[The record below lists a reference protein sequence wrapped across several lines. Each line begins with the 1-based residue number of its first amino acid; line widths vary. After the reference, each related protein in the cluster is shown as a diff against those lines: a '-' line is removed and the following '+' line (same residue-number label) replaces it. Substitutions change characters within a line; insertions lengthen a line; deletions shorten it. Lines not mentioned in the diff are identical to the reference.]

1 MPKPFRL
8 ALVGAG
14 MVTRSSH
21 LPAALA
27 SDKVQVV
34 ALVEPMRKRADE
46 LARWYGIAPVI
57 VPQVQDVL
65 GDIDGAVIATPNDTH
80 MSIALTCL
88 QAGVA
93 TLIEKPLASTYA
105 EGEAIVHA
113 GQKYGTV
120 VAVGYVVRF
129 RETILLLGDL
139 LKVGYFGSVKRFAHQ
154 VGTRGGWTP
163 MSSYNLSRKAT
174 GGGVLVVT
182 GTHFLDCVLHLWGY
196 PDEVGLADDAQGGPE
211 ANCMATFRYTTTDT
225 PFEGVALYSKTTE
238 LPRGL
243 IIETDR
249 GIVQVA
255 DTDDADDITFRPHTH
270 AQVEQVIRRRGKPPY
285 PPQMSVFQRQL
296 NDFVDACQQRR
307 SPMVDGCQGLMSLR
321 LIEELYARRKAINT
335 DWFMTEKTD
344 WFMPEQVAS

>member
-1 MPKPFRL
+1 MSQPFRL

-14 MVTRSSH
+14 MVTQSSH

-34 ALVEPMRKRADE
+34 ALVEPMRQRAE
-46 LARWYGIAPVI
+46 ALARRYGIAPVI

-65 GDIDGAVIATPNDTH
+65 GDIDGAVIATPNDMH
-80 MSIALTCL
+80 MRIALTCL
-88 QAGVA
+88 EAGVA

-105 EGEAIVHA
+105 EGEAIVCA
-113 GQKYGTV
+113 GQEHTTV

-129 RETILLLGDL
+129 RDSILLLDDL
-139 LKVGYFGSVKRFAHQ
+139 LKAGYFGTVRRFAHQ
-154 VGTRGGWTP
+154 VGSRGGWAP

-182 GTHFLDCVLHLWGY
+182 GTHFLDYMLHFWGY
-196 PDEVGLADDAQGGPE
+196 PDDIALLDDAQGGPE
-211 ANCMATFRYTTTDT
+211 ANCLAIFRYTATDT

-249 GIVQVA
+249 GIIQVA
-255 DTDDADDITFRPHTH
+255 DTDEADIMFRPYAH
-270 AQVEQVIRRRGKPPY
+270 AQVTQVVRRCGKPPY
-285 PPQMSVFQRQL
+285 PLAMSVFQRQL
-296 NDFVDACQQRR
+296 EDFVDACRQGHL
-307 SPMVDGCQGLMSLR
+307 PMVDGHQGLTSLR
-321 LIEELYARRKAINT
+321 LLEELYTRRKAVTT
-335 DWFMTEKTD
+335 DWYKQ
-344 WFMPEQVAS
+344 MPEQVVS

>member
-34 ALVEPMRKRADE
+34 ALVEPMRQRAEE

-88 QAGVA
+88 EAGVA
-93 TLIEKPLASTYA
+93 TLIEKPLASTYTA
-105 EGEAIVHA
+105 GEAIVYA
-113 GQKYGTV
+113 GQAHGTV
-120 VAVGYVVRF
+120 VAVGYMVRF
-129 RETILLLGDL
+129 RENILLLGDL
-139 LKVGYFGSVKRFAHQ
+139 LKVDYFGTVRRFAHQ
-154 VGTRGGWTP
+154 VGTTGGWTS

-182 GTHFLDCVLHLWGY
+182 GTHFLDCMLHFWGY
-196 PDEVGLADDAQGGPE
+196 PDDVALADDAQGGPE
-211 ANCMATFRYTTTDT
+211 ANCIATLQYTTTDT
-225 PFEGVALYSKTTE
+225 PFAGVALYSKTTE
-238 LPRGL
+238 LPRGF

-249 GIVQVA
+249 GIVQVP
-255 DTDDADDITFRPHTH
+255 DTDEADHLMFRPHTH
-270 AQVEQVIRRRGKPPY
+270 VQVEQVVRRRGTPPY
-285 PPQMSVFQRQL
+285 PQAMSVFQRQL
-296 NDFVDACQQRR
+296 DDFVDACQQGR
-307 SPMVDGCQGLMSLR
+307 SPMVDGRQGLLSLR
-321 LIEELYARRKAINT
+321 LLEELYTRRKTLAT
-335 DWFMTEKTD
+335 DWYHQ
-344 WFMPEQVAS
+344 MPEQVAS

>member
-1 MPKPFRL
+1 MPQPFRL

-34 ALVEPMRKRADE
+34 ALIEPMRQQAEE

-65 GDIDGAVIATPNDTH
+65 GDIDGAIIATPNNTH

-88 QAGVA
+88 EAGVA

-105 EGEAIVHA
+105 EGEAIVRA
-113 GQKYGTV
+113 GQGSGTV
-120 VAVGYVVRF
+120 VAVGYMVRF
-129 RETILLLGDL
+129 RENILLLDDL
-139 LKVGYFGSVKRFAHQ
+139 LKVGYFGTVKRFAHQ
-154 VGTRGGWTP
+154 AGTVGGWTS
-163 MSSYNLSRKAT
+163 MFSYNLSRKAT

-182 GTHFLDCVLHLWGY
+182 GTHFLDCMLHFWGY
-196 PDEVGLADDAQGGPE
+196 PDDVALIDDAQGGPE
-211 ANCMATFRYTTTDT
+211 ANCLATFRYTTMAT
-225 PFEGVALYSKTTE
+225 PFEGSALYSKTTK

-249 GIVQVA
+249 GIVLVA
-255 DTDDADDITFRPHTH
+255 DTDEADHLVFRPSTHT
-270 AQVEQVIRRRGKPPY
+270 QVEQVVRRLGTLPY
-285 PPQMSVFQRQL
+285 PQGMSVFQRQL
-296 NDFVDACQQRR
+296 EDFVDACQQGR
-307 SPMVDGCQGLMSLR
+307 SPMVDGHQGLLSLR
-321 LIEELYARRKAINT
+321 LLEELYTRRKTLNT
-335 DWFMTEKTD
+335 DWYSQ
-344 WFMPEQVAS
+344 MPAQVAS

>member
-1 MPKPFRL
+1 MPKRFRL

-34 ALVEPMRKRADE
+34 AIVDPMRQRAQA
-46 LARWYGIAPVI
+46 LARRYGIAPVI

-88 QAGVA
+88 EAGVA

-105 EGEAIVHA
+105 EGQAIVHA
-113 GQKYGTV
+113 GQAHSTV

-129 RETILLLGDL
+129 RDSILLLSDL
-139 LKVGYFGSVKRFAHQ
+139 LKAGYFGTIRRFAHQ
-154 VGTRGGWTP
+154 VGMKGGWAP
-163 MSSYNLSRKAT
+163 MSAYNLSRKAT

-182 GTHFLDCVLHLWGY
+182 GTHFLDYMLHFWGY
-196 PDEVGLADDAQGGPE
+196 PDDIALVDDAQGGPE
-211 ANCMATFRYTTTDT
+211 ANCLATFRYTTTDT

-249 GIVQVA
+249 GVVRVA
-255 DTDDADDITFRPHTH
+255 DTDEADIIFRPYTH
-270 AQVEQVIRRRGKPPY
+270 AQVKQVVRRCGKPPY
-285 PPQMSVFQRQL
+285 PQEMSVFQRQL
-296 NDFVDACQQRR
+296 EDFVDACQQGR
-307 SPMVDGCQGLMSLR
+307 SPMVDGHQGLTSLR
-321 LIEELYARRKAINT
+321 LLEELYTRRKAIET
-335 DWFMTEKTD
+335 DWYHQMS
-344 WFMPEQVAS
+344 EQVVS

>member
-14 MVTRSSH
+14 MVTQSSH

-34 ALVEPMRKRADE
+34 ALVEPMRQRAEE

-80 MSIALTCL
+80 MRIALTCL

-105 EGEAIVHA
+105 EGEAIVRA
-113 GQKYGTV
+113 GQASGTV
-120 VAVGYVVRF
+120 VAVGYMVRF
-129 RETILLLGDL
+129 RENILLLDDL
-139 LKVGYFGSVKRFAHQ
+139 LKAGYFGTVRRFAHQ
-154 VGTRGGWTP
+154 AGTIGGWTP

-182 GTHFLDCVLHLWGY
+182 GTHFLDCMLHFWGY
-196 PDEVGLADDAQGGPE
+196 PDDVALADDAQGGPE
-211 ANCMATFRYTTTDT
+211 ANCLATFRYTSTAT
-225 PFEGVALYSKTTE
+225 PCEGVTLYSKTTE

-255 DTDDADDITFRPHTH
+255 DTDEADNLVFRPHTH
-270 AQVEQVIRRRGKPPY
+270 AQVEHVVRRRGTPPY
-285 PPQMSVFQRQL
+285 PQGMSVFQRQL
-296 NDFVDACQQRR
+296 DDFVDACQQGR
-307 SPMVDGCQGLMSLR
+307 SPMVDGRQGLMSLR
-321 LIEELYARRKAINT
+321 LLEELYTRRKALNT
-335 DWFMTEKTD
+335 DWYSQ
-344 WFMPEQVAS
+344 MPAKVAS

>member
-1 MPKPFRL
+1 MPQPFRL

-34 ALVEPMRKRADE
+34 ALVEPMRQRAEE
-46 LARWYGIAPVI
+46 LARWYGIAPAI

-80 MSIALTCL
+80 MGIALTCL
-88 QAGVA
+88 EAGVA

-113 GQKYGTV
+113 GEASGKV

-129 RETILLLGDL
+129 RENILLLSDL
-139 LKVGYFGSVKRFAHQ
+139 LTVGYFGAVRGFVHQ
-154 VGTRGGWTP
+154 VGGRGGWAP

-174 GGGVLVVT
+174 GGGVLMVT
-182 GTHFLDCVLHLWGY
+182 GTHFLDCMLHFWGY
-196 PDEVGLADDAQGGPE
+196 PDDVAFADDAQGGPE
-211 ANCMATFRYTTTDT
+211 ANCLAIFRYMTTDT
-225 PFEGVALYSKTTE
+225 PCEGVALYSKTTE

-249 GIVQVA
+249 GIVQIA
-255 DTDDADDITFRPHTH
+255 DSDEADIMFRPYTY
-270 AQVEQVIRRRGKPPY
+270 AQAEQVVRRCGKPPY
-285 PPQMSVFQRQL
+285 PQEMSVFQRQL
-296 NDFVDACQQRR
+296 EDFVDACQQGR
-307 SPMVDGCQGLMSLR
+307 SPMVDGRQGLASLR
-321 LIEELYARRKAINT
+321 LLEELYTRRQALNT
-335 DWFMTEKTD
+335 DWYNQT
-344 WFMPEQVAS
+344 PQQVVS